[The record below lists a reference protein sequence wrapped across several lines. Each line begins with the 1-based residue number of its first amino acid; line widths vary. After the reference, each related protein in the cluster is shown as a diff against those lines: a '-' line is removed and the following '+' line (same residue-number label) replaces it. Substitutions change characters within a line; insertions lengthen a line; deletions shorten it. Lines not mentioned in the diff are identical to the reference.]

1 MYIVAIAWIYVAL
14 MAAAGAESI
23 VGGILTFLGFTLPL
37 ALVMWLA
44 GSGARRRKR
53 MALEAQ
59 ETTVTPP
66 DAHPPA
72 R

>member
-14 MAAAGAESI
+14 MAAAGAQSI
-23 VGGILTFLGFTLPL
+23 IGGILTFLGFTLPL
-37 ALVMWLA
+37 ALLLWIT

-53 MALEAQ
+53 EAI
-59 ETTVTPP
+59 ERAAAASPEPP
-66 DAHPPA
+66 DQA